1 MDAFFSSGAMS
12 GFVLLSLPHV
22 LALAV
27 VLLLILGLYYTR
39 ITIRNCP
46 WLRRTVRYGLALLL
60 LLSEASLNI
69 WYLEQNVWDARY
81 TLPLELCSL
90 TLLLSIIMLL
100 TGSRW
105 LYPFLFFAGIG
116 GALQALVTPNLL
128 YEFPHFRYFQFFISH
143 AAIILAS
150 LYMTWIESY
159 RPGWKSIAWAML
171 LLNISA
177 AAVWGVDYAIGA
189 NYMFLAH
196 KPDTASLLDLL
207 GPYPY
212 YLLVEEGIALMMFII
227 LYIIFFL
234 LPDKITQYNRSR
246 KGARS
251 SS

>member
-1 MDAFFSSGAMS
+1 MDAFFSSGAIS
-12 GFVLLSLPHV
+12 GFVLLSFPHI

-27 VLLLILGLYYTR
+27 VLLLILGLFYTR
-39 ITIRNCP
+39 IAIRNHP
-46 WLRRTVRYGLALLL
+46 RLRRTIRYGLALLL

-69 WYLEQNVWDARY
+69 WYLSQNIWDARY

-100 TGSRW
+100 TRSRW
-105 LYPFLFFAGIG
+105 LYPFLFLAGIA
-116 GALQALVTPNLL
+116 GALQALITPNLS

-150 LYMTWIESY
+150 LYMTWIEGYKLS
-159 RPGWKSIAWAML
+159 WKSVAWAML

-196 KPDTASLLDLL
+196 KPDTASLLNLL

-212 YLLVEEGIALMMFII
+212 YLLAEEGIALLMFII
-227 LYIIFFL
+227 LYIFFFL
-234 LPDKITQYNRSR
+234 LPDKITQHNHSR

-251 SS
+251 S